1 MRATDFTPGER
12 VEDVDPECAGFGT
25 VDHCMACQAPRRCR
39 SVPVLWDVPAGYLH
53 EVVCA
58 SPRWLRKVR
67 LLEAP

>member
-39 SVPVLWDVPAGYLH
+39 SVPVLWDVLSTLFSH
-53 EVVCA
+53 
-58 SPRWLRKVR
+58 L
-67 LLEAP
+67 